1 VLWADDSAQ
10 HVIGER
16 QITFQD
22 NPLHYT
28 DGYGVAAAGKFTQF
42 SFRPLGQW
50 YSGPAF

>member
-1 VLWADDSAQ
+1 
-10 HVIGER
+10 VIGER

-22 NPLHYT
+22 NPLLYT